1 LRFWDTSAIVPLL
14 VAEPE
19 SGTMKAL
26 AGEEGDI
33 VAWWGT
39 RAECVSALGRG
50 RREGVLSGADVTNA
64 RALLN
69 HLGSNNWAE
78 MQPTQRVRA
87 LAERFVDAHPLKAAD
102 AMQLAA
108 AFRWAAERP
117 RGYEF
122 VSLLDGPLRRAA
134 AAEGFTVLPTEAP

>member
-1 LRFWDTSAIVPLL
+1 MRFWDTSAIVPLL

-26 AGEEGDI
+26 AGEEGDL
-33 VAWWGT
+33 VTWWGT

-50 RREGVLSGADVTNA
+50 RREGALSGADVTNA

-69 HLGSNNWAE
+69 HLSNNWAE
-78 MQPTQRVRA
+78 MQPTQRLRA
-87 LAERFVDAHPLKAAD
+87 LAERFMDAHPLKAAD

-122 VSLLDGPLRRAA
+122 VSLDGPLRRAA